1 MKSNLRYAM
10 LPLAVSVSGVISVT
24 GGSAVFA
31 QQASS
36 AIEEIM
42 VTAQFREQSLQE
54 VPAAIT
60 AFSANDI
67 TDAGINSTQDFVDQ
81 VPNLFLDDSF
91 TYGNTFVVIRG
102 LTQVN
107 NADSPIAIVVD
118 GVPQNNQKQLK
129 MDLFDVERIE
139 VLKGPQGALYGRNAI
154 GGAINIVTKQP
165 TNEFEGKVS
174 GTLESGLGKRVEGAV
189 SGPIAEDKVLFRLGG
204 SYYETDGLIHNDF
217 VGDDMDFVDHDYALR
232 GKLAI
237 TLSDNMALDLRASYR
252 DFQAG
257 SSYDVPVRHNGD
269 PTIRNGDVN
278 TVFDPNNNLVG
289 LTNGDSLELTAK
301 LDIETEV
308 GTLTA
313 ITGYTDLAESYRAD
327 IDFSNQAFDP
337 TFGGFAGLLGF
348 LDFIGAFTAPAGTRG
363 VGQAQDLDLELM
375 SQEIRLVSPGDFRL
389 RYIVGG
395 YYLHTNRDLQ
405 TRLFADVNSQRSQV
419 DDPSLIFVNS
429 EEANSN
435 DAWSVFGQLEYDI
448 TDALTIQGALRY
460 DEDKRKQID
469 IASGLERQNKFTNVQ
484 PKVTL
489 TYDVNEDVMGYATYS
504 TGFRSGGF
512 NAPIVTF
519 TEFDDETLDNYEVGM
534 KSSLLDGRL
543 VLNSALFRADSKDFQ
558 FFYLDLATGQQIIQN
573 LESVD
578 IWGFDLDF
586 RALVNDQISLFGGLG
601 YTDTEIKKIGSP
613 ALQAGLTAAGV
624 NLDNVI
630 GSKTPKTTPWSANL
644 GIQGEFAVS
653 DTVNMILR
661 ADYEYR
667 GKKYWQIDNQ
677 DVQGS
682 IHLLDLRATLTN
694 DIWAVTAFAE
704 NVTDE
709 RYYTDFN
716 PGEFLGL
723 AIDLG
728 YPSRPRVFGVEAS
741 YRF

>member
-1 MKSNLRYAM
+1 MKSNLRYAI
-10 LPLAVSVSGVISVT
+10 LPLAISVSG
-24 GGSAVFA
+24 GSAAFA
-31 QQASS
+31 QKSVL
-36 AIEEIM
+36 AIEEIL
-42 VTAQFREQSLQE
+42 VTAQYREQSLQE

-60 AFSANDI
+60 AFSSNDI
-67 TDAGINSTQDFVDQ
+67 VDAGINSTQDFADQ

-107 NADSPIAIVVD
+107 NADSPVAIVVD

-129 MDLFDVERIE
+129 MDLFDIERIE

-154 GGAINIVTKQP
+154 GGAISIVTRQP

-174 GTLESGLGKRVEGAV
+174 GTLESGLGKRIEGAV
-189 SGPIAEDKVLFRLGG
+189 SGPIARDKVLFRLGG
-204 SYYETDGLIHNDF
+204 SYYETDGLIRNDF
-217 VGDDMDFVDHDYALR
+217 VGDDMDFVDHDFSLR
-232 GKLAI
+232 GKLAVMV
-237 TLSDNMALDLRASYR
+237 SDTVTLDLRASYR
-252 DFQAG
+252 EFQAG

-278 TVFDPNNNLVG
+278 MVFDPNNNLVG
-289 LTNGDSLELTAK
+289 LTNGDNLELTAK
-301 LDIETEV
+301 LDVDTTL

-313 ITGYTDLAESYRAD
+313 ITGYTDLTEYYRAD

-337 TFGGFAGLLGF
+337 TLAGFAGLLGF
-348 LDFIGAFTAPAGTRG
+348 LDSIGAFTPPAGTKG
-363 VGQAQDLDLELM
+363 VGQAQDLGVELM
-375 SQEIRLVSPGDFRL
+375 SQEVRLVSPGDFRL

-405 TRLFADVNSQRSQV
+405 TRLFTDINSQRSQV

-429 EEANSN
+429 QEENSN

-448 TDALTIQGALRY
+448 TDALTIQGAIRY
-460 DEDKRKQID
+460 DSDKRRQTD
-469 IASGLERQNKFTNVQ
+469 IVSGLERDNTFTSVQ

-489 TYDVNEDVMGYATYS
+489 TYDFNEDAMGYATYS

-543 VLNSALFRADSKDFQ
+543 ILNSALFRADSKDFQ
-558 FFYLDLATGQQIIQN
+558 FFFLDLATGQQIIQN

-578 IWGFDLDF
+578 IWGFDVDF
-586 RALVNDQISLFGGLG
+586 RALLNDQISLIGGVG
-601 YTDTEIKKIGSP
+601 YTDTEIRRIGSS

-624 NLDNVI
+624 NIDNVI
-630 GSKTPKTTPWSANL
+630 GSKTPKTTDWSANL
-644 GIQGEFAVS
+644 GIQGEFDVS
-653 DTVNMILR
+653 DTMKVILR

-667 GKKYWQIDNQ
+667 GNKYWQIDNQ
-677 DVQGS
+677 DVQGP
-682 IHLLDLRATLTN
+682 IHLLDLRATFTN
-694 DIWAVTAFAE
+694 NIWAITAFAE
-704 NVTDE
+704 NVTNE

-728 YPSRPRVFGVEAS
+728 YPSRPRVFGVGAS